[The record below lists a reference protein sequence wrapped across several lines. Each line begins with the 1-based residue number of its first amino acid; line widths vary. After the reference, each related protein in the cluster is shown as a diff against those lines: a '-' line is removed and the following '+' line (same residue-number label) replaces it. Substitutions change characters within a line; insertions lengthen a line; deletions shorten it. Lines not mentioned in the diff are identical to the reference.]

1 MVLDYLMVC
10 VCICVFGSP
19 FYVDYKKRIELLTA
33 KDLFK
38 HQPNKKNFQ

>member
-10 VCICVFGSP
+10 VCIGVFGSP